1 MSLAGRNPLAAP
13 QRAWKFQKQTTRV
26 SRKFSRLGV
35 LFIKFWTFSENF
47 DDMTRQTHF
56 FNVSVKNKLKN
67 FNWRKH
73 RKLKNFNWRKHR
85 NRLDMKSSRKF
96 HSNSIMEFRRKKNW
110 IRFERFFG
118 FEHMKLYKKV
128 SRTRIVISTF
138 NQKSVKGRNEDKAE
152 KWFSAK
158 ILGKLKIFSFQ
169 YLLN

>member
-13 QRAWKFQKQTTRV
+13 QRAWKFQKRTTRV

-35 LFIKFWTFSENF
+35 LFIKFWTFSEDF

-56 FNVSVKNKLKN
+56 IIFVWRISV
-67 FNWRKH
+67 
-73 RKLKNFNWRKHR
+73 KNFNWRKHR
-85 NRLDMKSSRKF
+85 NRLDLKSSRKF
-96 HSNSIMEFRRKKNW
+96 HSNSIMEFRREKNW